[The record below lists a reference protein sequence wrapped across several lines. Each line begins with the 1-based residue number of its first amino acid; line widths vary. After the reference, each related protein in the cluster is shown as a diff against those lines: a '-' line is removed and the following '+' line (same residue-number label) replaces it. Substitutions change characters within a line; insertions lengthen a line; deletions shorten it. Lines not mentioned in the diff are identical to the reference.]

1 MTLNQEL
8 ANFRE
13 QFLGQVDS
21 ATVETMSQA
30 TNDLKQSGIED
41 SSLQAGSKAINFT
54 LPNATGEA
62 IDLQGLLKQGAVV
75 LSFYRGGWCPYCNL
89 ELKALQ
95 NALPEI
101 KALGA
106 NLVTVSPQTP
116 DNSLSTAEKNEL
128 TFEVLSDVGNK
139 VAKEYGLVFTLP
151 ESLRPIYEKFGID
164 VAAHNGDQTFELPVA
179 ATYVINTD
187 GTIAHAFIDADYTQR
202 LDPAE
207 IVTALKNL
215 AVNV

>member
-21 ATVETMSQA
+21 ETVDTMSQE
-30 TNDLKQSGIED
+30 TYNLKQSGIED
-41 SSLQAGSKAINFT
+41 SSLQAGSKAINFS

-62 IDLQGLLKQGAVV
+62 INLQELLKQGAVV

-89 ELKALQ
+89 ELQALQ
-95 NALPEI
+95 NALPDI

-106 NLVTVSPQTP
+106 NLIAVSPQTP

-164 VAAHNGDQTFELPVA
+164 LTVHNGDQTFELPVA

-187 GTIAHAFIDADYTQR
+187 GTIAHAFIDGDYTQR

-207 IVTALKNL
+207 IISTLKNL

>member
-21 ATVETMSQA
+21 ATVEKMSQA

-41 SSLQAGSKAINFT
+41 SSLQAGSKALNFG
-54 LPNATGEA
+54 LPNATGETV
-62 IDLQGLLKQGAVV
+62 DLQGLLKKGAVV
-75 LSFYRGGWCPYCNL
+75 LAFYRGGWCPYCNL

-106 NLVTVSPQTP
+106 NLVAVSPQTP

-164 VAAHNGDQTFELPVA
+164 ITAHNGDQTFELPVA

-187 GTIAHAFIDADYTQR
+187 GTIAHGFIDADYTQR
-202 LDPAE
+202 LDPTE

>member
-21 ATVETMSQA
+21 ATVEKMSQA

-41 SSLQAGSKAINFT
+41 TSLQAGSKAINFG
-54 LPNATGEA
+54 LPNATGKTV
-62 IDLQGLLKQGAVV
+62 DLQGLLKQGAVV
-75 LSFYRGGWCPYCNL
+75 LAFYRGGWCPYCNL

-106 NLVTVSPQTP
+106 NLVAVSPQTP

-164 VAAHNGDQTFELPVA
+164 ITAHNGDQTFELPVA

-187 GTIAHAFIDADYTQR
+187 GTIAHGFIDADYTQR
-202 LDPAE
+202 LDPTE